1 MQLPLIRGNG
11 NTGNGHPG
19 TSPSDGPLIQM
30 RKVVKV
36 FQNAAG
42 PYQVLK
48 DIDLD
53 IQHGEFVGII
63 GRSGSGKSTLINM
76 ITGID
81 RPTSGEVL
89 VGGTPVHTLSENQ
102 MAGWRGKNL
111 GIVFQ
116 FFQLLPMLSV
126 LDNVMLPMDL
136 SGRYKEAD
144 GRKRALQLLDLVDM
158 AAHADKLPSALS
170 GGQQQR
176 VAIARSLAN
185 DPPLIIADEPTGN
198 LDSKTADAVFQMFA
212 ELVKHGKTIIMVTH
226 DSSLAKRVQR
236 TVLIADGQVVN
247 EYVARAL
254 PLLTTDQMLYATRHL
269 KPEHYAPRQTII
281 EEGQPGDRFHII
293 TRGSVDVILHRPD
306 GHEII
311 AVHLGPG
318 QYVGEIELVANRRTV
333 ASVRAGP
340 EALEAVTL
348 DRATFL
354 ELLAQSDATRAALE
368 TLAHERLDENAARR
382 KESNAT
388 PLA

>member
-1 MQLPLIRGNG
+1 MNLPLLHNRNNG
-11 NTGNGHPG
+11 NTPPVGSSG
-19 TSPSDGPLIQM
+19 DAPLIQM
-30 RKVVKV
+30 HRVVKV

-48 DIDLD
+48 EIDLD
-53 IQHGEFVGII
+53 INRGEFVGII

-89 VGGTPVHTLSENQ
+89 VGGTPVHKLSENQ
-102 MAGWRGKNL
+102 MAGWRGQNL

-126 LDNVMLPMDL
+126 ADNVMLPMDFA
-136 SGRYKEAD
+136 SKYSDSRRK
-144 GRKRALQLLDLVDM
+144 KRALELLELVDM
-158 AAHADKLPSALS
+158 ADHANKLPTALS

-176 VAIARSLAN
+176 AAIARALAN

-198 LDSKTADAVFQMFA
+198 LDSRTADSVFQMFA
-212 ELVKHGKTIIMVTH
+212 DLVKHGKTIIMVTH

-254 PLLTTDQMLYATRHL
+254 PLLTTDQMLFATRHL
-269 KPEHYAPRQTII
+269 EPKSYAPRQTII
-281 EEGQPGDRFHII
+281 EEGQPGDRFYII
-293 TRGSVDVILHRPD
+293 TQGTVEVVLRRPD
-306 GHEII
+306 GHEVI
-311 AVHLGPG
+311 AARLCPG
-318 QYVGEIELVANRRTV
+318 QYVGEIELVRNRRTV

-340 EALEAVTL
+340 APLQAVTL
-348 DRATFL
+348 DRDTFL
-354 ELLAQSDATRAALE
+354 QLLSQSDATRAAVDA
-368 TLAHERLDENAARR
+368 LAGERLAENTAARR
-382 KESNAT
+382 RDGNVPT
-388 PLA
+388 LA